1 MRSIP
6 AWQLELM
13 GLKVFNGL
21 WSEHFDAVL
30 DTFDKMTPQ
39 DERIAVSTKSDAE
52 RYQTDIEKL
61 EKKIDRL
68 IDLYTDEKIDQA
80 HYESK
85 YAALCGELAEKREL
99 LSQCTSPIAEVRAET
114 S

>member
-1 MRSIP
+1 M
-6 AWQLELM
+6 
-13 GLKVFNGL
+13 
-21 WSEHFDAVL
+21 L
-30 DTFDKMTPQ
+30 DTFDKMTAQ

-85 YAALCGELAEKREL
+85 YAAVSGRICL
-99 LSQCTSPIAEVRAET
+99 
-114 S
+114 

>member
-1 MRSIP
+1 MKTEQDYACSNRAVNGTTAFRKSNELPPENGCDMRSIP

-30 DTFDKMTPQ
+30 DTFDKMTAQ

-52 RYQTDIEKL
+52 RYQTDIPSLDK
-61 EKKIDRL
+61 D
-68 IDLYTDEKIDQA
+68 
-80 HYESK
+80 K
-85 YAALCGELAEKREL
+85 YA
-99 LSQCTSPIAEVRAET
+99 
-114 S
+114 